1 VTASTEVLIG
11 DLEGQHVLLRAVSRV
26 HPGLFDSWDANWI
39 SCELEI
45 AAGAFRAAFHAD
57 LRSEDFQ
64 RFLEEVEAL
73 GRALEGI
80 ATFATVEGQIALTLT
95 GDGRGHVLVQGEA
108 LEAPGSHNRLR
119 FSFEIDQ
126 TYLPDISRTLTVVLA
141 AFPVVG
147 TLDT

>member
-11 DLEGQHVLLRAVSRV
+11 DLGGQHVLLRALSRS
-26 HPGLFDSWDANWI
+26 HPGLFDYWDGNWI
-39 SCELEI
+39 SCELEV
-45 AAGAFRAAFHAD
+45 AAGAFRAAFRAA

-80 ATFATVEGQIALTLT
+80 AAFDTMEKQIALTLAA
-95 GDGRGHVLVQGEA
+95 DGRGHVVVQGEA
-108 LEAPGSHNRLR
+108 LDAPGSQNRLR

-126 TYLPDISRTLTVVLA
+126 TYLSGISSALTVVLS
-141 AFPVVG
+141 AFPVIG